1 MEILISFR
9 GIIKMVEQKKV
20 SKEQQ
25 IGIHK
30 GALSVLA
37 IEQQEFL
44 KILQVV
50 QQQIESHV
58 KALKGLGVDLEAEA
72 KKVQEQQ
79 NAVSKSSTGD
89 DLLDRLG

>member
-1 MEILISFR
+1 
-9 GIIKMVEQKKV
+9 MVEEQKL

-25 IGIHK
+25 IGVHK

-58 KALKGLGVDLEAEA
+58 KALKDLGVDLEAQA
-72 KKVQEQQ
+72 KQAQEKQTS
-79 NAVSKSSTGD
+79 APKTSSADD